1 MDWRSTQLPDLVRR
15 GDAVAMTERPK
26 QSAAKSEPLLD
37 PARREALLRRSF
49 IFKDLPPELLAGLA
63 QIASLRRLED
73 GQLLF
78 QQGDEGDALFAV
90 VDGLIRISVVGRGG
104 KAFTLALME
113 PGDVFGEIALLD
125 GLSRTATAEAA
136 ADSLLLVIERAA
148 FLAVLERDGR
158 LARHI
163 IELLC
168 DRLRE
173 NTDRLSEFAFLDLGA
188 RLAGKLQALAIAHGR
203 DTQDGVRIALKL
215 SQTELAEMLGVTREA
230 INKQLKAWSKQNLLR
245 VERGF
250 ITVIDKAGLA
260 AFARSDDDED

>member
-1 MDWRSTQLPDLVRR
+1 
-15 GDAVAMTERPK
+15 MTERPR
-26 QSAAKSEPLLD
+26 QSATRSEPLLD

-49 IFKDLPPELLAGLA
+49 VFKDLPPELLAGLA
-63 QIASLRRLED
+63 QIAKLRRLED
-73 GQLLF
+73 ERLLF

-90 VDGLIRISVVGRGG
+90 VEGLIRISVVGRGG
-104 KAFTLALME
+104 KAFTLGLME

-188 RLAGKLQALAIAHGR
+188 RLASKLQSLAIAHGR
-203 DTQDGVRIALKL
+203 ETKEGLRIHLKF

-230 INKQLKAWSKQNLLR
+230 INKQLKAWSARNLLK
-245 VERGF
+245 VDRGH
-250 ITVIDKAGLA
+250 ITVIDRTRLA
-260 AFARSDDDED
+260 AIARADEM

>member
-1 MDWRSTQLPDLVRR
+1 MDLRSIRSAESPIYRDPVVVMEPT
-15 GDAVAMTERPK
+15 K
-26 QSAAKSEPLLD
+26 QPAARTEPLID

-49 IFKDLPPELLAGLA
+49 IFKDLPPEVLANLA
-63 QIASLRRLED
+63 QIATLRRLED
-73 GQLLF
+73 DQILF

-90 VDGLIRISVVGRGG
+90 VEGLVRISVIGRGG
-104 KAFTLALME
+104 KSFTLGLME

-125 GLSRTATAEAA
+125 GLSRTASAEAA
-136 ADSLLLVIERAA
+136 ASSVLLVIERTP
-148 FLAVLERDGR
+148 FLASLERDGR

-188 RLAGKLQALAIAHGR
+188 RLASKLQALAIAHGHE
-203 DTQDGVRIALKL
+203 TKEGMRIELKL

-230 INKQLKAWSKQNLLR
+230 INKQLKAWSKGNLVR

-250 ITVIDKAGLA
+250 ITVIDRTRLA
-260 AFARSDDDED
+260 ALARPETD